1 MPDVKAY
8 LFFRWLKIH
17 EKTMKRIL
25 SLVLYFRVSE
35 CYDKEVSEHFKESMM
50 RFFEDETEKVKG
62 FTSESTVSYRDR
74 LKIMVGLVNPDDLQL
89 GSTERKLVQA
99 YNEKP
104 VLSRPQHSFYEI
116 NHLPSNLPSLH
127 RQGEDYL
134 EVDLDIHR
142 FSYIARKGLDS
153 FRARLKDDI
162 LDLGL
167 TIQAQKQSKLPEQVL
182 CCVRLNKI
190 DFTDQEV
197 PTIVTVDAEVPE

>member
-1 MPDVKAY
+1 
-8 LFFRWLKIH
+8 
-17 EKTMKRIL
+17 MKR
-25 SLVLYFRVSE
+25 
-35 CYDKEVSEHFKESMM
+35 
-50 RFFEDETEKVKG
+50 

-74 LKIMVGLVNPDDLQL
+74 LKIMAGLVNPDDLQL

-104 VLSRPQHSFYEI
+104 VLSRPQHSSYEVPEPRRSLFVLMLQI

-153 FRARLKDDI
+153 LRARLKNGI

-167 TIQAQKQSKLPEQVL
+167 TIQVRFHSDPPTEKKQKLS
-182 CCVRLNKI
+182 I
-190 DFTDQEV
+190 
-197 PTIVTVDAEVPE
+197 TVFFIFSLFV

>member
-1 MPDVKAY
+1 
-8 LFFRWLKIH
+8 
-17 EKTMKRIL
+17 
-25 SLVLYFRVSE
+25 
-35 CYDKEVSEHFKESMM
+35 
-50 RFFEDETEKVKG
+50 VKG

-104 VLSRPQHSFYEI
+104 VLSRPQHSSYEVPEPRRSLFVLMLQI

-167 TIQAQKQSKLPEQVL
+167 TIQVRFHSDPPTEKKQKLSITVL
-182 CCVRLNKI
+182 FSFSLFV
-190 DFTDQEV
+190 
-197 PTIVTVDAEVPE
+197 

>member
-1 MPDVKAY
+1 
-8 LFFRWLKIH
+8 
-17 EKTMKRIL
+17 
-25 SLVLYFRVSE
+25 
-35 CYDKEVSEHFKESMM
+35 
-50 RFFEDETEKVKG
+50 VKG

-104 VLSRPQHSFYEI
+104 VLSRPQHSSYEVPEPRRSLFVLMLQI

-142 FSYIARKGLDS
+142 FSYIARNG
-153 FRARLKDDI
+153 I

-167 TIQAQKQSKLPEQVL
+167 TIQVRFHSDPPTEKKQKLS
-182 CCVRLNKI
+182 I
-190 DFTDQEV
+190 
-197 PTIVTVDAEVPE
+197 TVFFSFSLFV

>member
-1 MPDVKAY
+1 M
-8 LFFRWLKIH
+8 
-17 EKTMKRIL
+17 
-25 SLVLYFRVSE
+25 
-35 CYDKEVSEHFKESMM
+35 
-50 RFFEDETEKVKG
+50 KG

-74 LKIMVGLVNPDDLQL
+74 LKIMAGLVNPDDLQL

-104 VLSRPQHSFYEI
+104 VLSRPQHSSYEVPEPRRSLFVLMLQI

-153 FRARLKDDI
+153 FRARLKNGI

-167 TIQAQKQSKLPEQVL
+167 TIQVRFHSDPPTEKKQKLS
-182 CCVRLNKI
+182 I
-190 DFTDQEV
+190 
-197 PTIVTVDAEVPE
+197 TVFFSFSLFV